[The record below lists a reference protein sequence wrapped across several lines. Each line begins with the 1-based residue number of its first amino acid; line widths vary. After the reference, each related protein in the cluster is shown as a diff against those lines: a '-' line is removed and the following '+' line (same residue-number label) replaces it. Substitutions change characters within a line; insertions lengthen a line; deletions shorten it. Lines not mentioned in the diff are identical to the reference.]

1 MITLHLSKPTIST
14 TILNWKSSLAAEIVL
29 KTKNLKPA
37 SKKKTYYYPLNNPQ
51 IYENVSPQQNLKDQ
65 QTNKASWIFLA
76 LNASITK
83 VVIIIG
89 YKNGKESLSFA
100 FKSKN
105 KSVTWYYKLF
115 FSCYSKDVLY
125 ILISDNCVFFYIGSA
140 EKLKQRTGKHRSDV
154 IHPNHNDCK

>member
-14 TILNWKSSLAAEIVL
+14 TILKWKSSIAAEIVL

-37 SKKKTYYYPLNNPQ
+37 SKRKTYYYPLNNPQ
-51 IYENVSPQQNLKDQ
+51 IYENVSLQQNLKDQ

-76 LNASITK
+76 LTASITK

-105 KSVTWYYKLF
+105 KSVTINFFLVVTVKMFYTYLFVIIAF
-115 FSCYSKDVLY
+115 FS
-125 ILISDNCVFFYIGSA
+125 ILDQLRN
-140 EKLKQRTGKHRSDV
+140 
-154 IHPNHNDCK
+154 